1 MKIIIAILIFSF
13 IVLFHELGHFLVA
26 KKCNVKVNEFM
37 LGLGPKLFGI
47 KKGETEYSIH
57 LLPFGGACAMEGE
70 DEASDDERAFGNK
83 PLWQRFL
90 IVFAGPF
97 FNFILAY
104 IIAVILIGVAG
115 YYAPDISEVVE
126 GSPAEEAGLEAGDTL
141 VSFNG
146 FKLHFY
152 KEISVYTYFHPA
164 ETLDIVYERNGKK
177 KETTVTPE
185 LDEESGRYLI
195 GVIGTSDLVKGNPI
209 QVLENGFHEMRYQIY
224 VVFQS
229 LRFLF
234 TGKVS
239 VRDMSGP
246 VGIVKVMSDTYDES
260 MADGGVYYVVLNL
273 MNFMVLLSANLGVMN
288 LLPFPALDGG
298 RILLFIIE
306 GIRRKKMPPEI
317 EGKINFVGLALLM
330 VLMVV
335 VMVSDIFK
343 FFG

>member
-1 MKIIIAILIFSF
+1 MKIILAILIFSF
-13 IVLFHELGHFLVA
+13 IVIFHEFGHFIVA

-70 DEASDDERAFGNK
+70 DEESDDERAFGKK

-97 FNFILAY
+97 FNFIMAY
-104 IIAVILIGVAG
+104 IIAVILISVAG
-115 YYAPDISEVVE
+115 YYAPDISEVVS

-146 FKLHFY
+146 FKLNFY

-164 ETLDIVYERNGKK
+164 RTLEVVYERNGEKK
-177 KETTVTPE
+177 TTTVTPE
-185 LDEESGRYLI
+185 YDEESGRYLL
-195 GVIGTSDLVKGNPI
+195 GVIGTADLVKGNPI
-209 QVLENGFHEMRYQIY
+209 QILSKGFSEMRYQIY
-224 VVFQS
+224 VVFNS
-229 LRFLF
+229 LRFLL

-239 VRDMSGP
+239 VREMSGP

-260 MADGGVYYVVLNL
+260 IQDGIYYVVLNML
-273 MNFMVLLSANLGVMN
+273 NFMVLLSANLGVMN
-288 LLPFPALDGG
+288 LLPLPALDGG
-298 RILLFIIE
+298 RILMFAYE
-306 GIRRKKMPPEI
+306 GIRRKKLSPEV
-317 EGKINFVGLALLM
+317 EGKINLVGFALLM
-330 VLMVV
+330 ALMVV
-335 VMVSDIFK
+335 VMISDISKLFV
-343 FFG
+343 